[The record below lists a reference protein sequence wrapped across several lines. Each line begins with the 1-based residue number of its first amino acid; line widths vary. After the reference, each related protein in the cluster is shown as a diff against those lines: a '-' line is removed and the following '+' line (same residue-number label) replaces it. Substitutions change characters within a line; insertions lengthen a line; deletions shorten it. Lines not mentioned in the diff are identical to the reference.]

1 MPGPVP
7 VSIDIGR
14 IRDPGGKEPF
24 LDIQAPAV
32 PDPGTLSRVTKVIDM
47 AYRDRKPGAGR
58 CGIGMDK
65 DQVSVAIIGIAVSGP
80 ASCSW

>member
-32 PDPGTLSRVTKVIDM
+32 PDLGTLSRITKVIDM
-47 AYRDRKPGAGR
+47 AYRDREP
-58 CGIGMDK
+58 D
-65 DQVSVAIIGIAVSGP
+65 VA
-80 ASCSW
+80 ASEWTKTRFPLKSLV